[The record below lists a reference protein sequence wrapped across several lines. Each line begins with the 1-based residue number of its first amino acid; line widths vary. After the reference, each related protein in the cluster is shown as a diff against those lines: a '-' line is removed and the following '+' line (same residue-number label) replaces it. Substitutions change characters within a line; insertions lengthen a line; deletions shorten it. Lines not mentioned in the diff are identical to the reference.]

1 MDNLTHSL
9 AGWALAETGL
19 KRRTR
24 KGLAALVLAAN
35 MPDID
40 VFFGWVPWA
49 RSPCIAGSRM
59 GWSVV
64 WC

>member
-9 AGWALAETGL
+9 VGWALAETGL

-24 KGLAALVLAAN
+24 LGTAACVLAAN

-40 VFFGWVPWA
+40 VFFGWVQIGRA
-49 RSPCIAGSRM
+49 H
-59 GWSVV
+59 V
-64 WC
+64 